1 MHTMKCVRTGCDQ
14 KPYARGVCGLH
25 YREFRTL
32 VLSGYVSETAAIR
45 KGLALPKL
53 KNSGPKPGMFRNR
66 ARTSQ

>member
-1 MHTMKCVRTGCDQ
+1 MHTMKCTRPNCNRAR
-14 KPYARGVCGLH
+14 YARGVCGLH

-53 KNSGPKPGMFRNR
+53 KNSGPKPGMFRGKR
-66 ARTSQ
+66 